1 MSTKT
6 VVPLRRRSN
15 PLNGHHT
22 NGVGGVD
29 KTIGLINS
37 QMDITAKKTDD
48 VAVNGGKSNAS
59 FMTWTARDA
68 VYVARHHW
76 IPCLFAVG
84 VLFFTG
90 VEYTLQM
97 IPARSEP
104 FDIGFVATRSLNRV
118 LASSPDLN
126 TVLAAL
132 NTVFVAMQTTYI
144 VWAWLMEGRPR
155 ATISACFMFTCRGI
169 LGYSTQLPLPQ
180 EFLGSG
186 VDFPVGNVS
195 FFLFYSGHV
204 AGSMIAS
211 LDMRR
216 MQRFRLAMLFDI
228 LNVLQSIR
236 LLGTRGH
243 YTIDLAVGVGAGI
256 LFDSLAGKYEEMM
269 SKRHNLVNGFSL
281 VSKDSLV
288 N

>member
-1 MSTKT
+1 MSTET
-6 VVPLRRRSN
+6 DVPLRRRSN
-15 PLNGHHT
+15 SLNGHHS
-22 NGVGGVD
+22 NGVAFDGTVPSMESIV
-29 KTIGLINS
+29 KE
-37 QMDITAKKTDD
+37 TDD
-48 VAVNGGKSNAS
+48 GYARGRSKAS

-68 VYVARHHW
+68 IYVARVHW

-84 VLFFTG
+84 VLFFMG

-118 LASSPDLN
+118 LANSPDLN

-144 VWAWLMEGRPR
+144 VWTWLMEGRPR

-216 MQRFRLAMLFDI
+216 MQRLRLAMLFDT

-269 SKRHNLVNGFSL
+269 SKRHNLGNGFSL
-281 VSKDSLV
+281 ISKDSPV

>member
-1 MSTKT
+1 MSTET
-6 VVPLRRRSN
+6 GVPLRRRSTS
-15 PLNGHHT
+15 LNGYHSNDVSFDGTVPLMEH
-22 NGVGGVD
+22 NIV
-29 KTIGLINS
+29 
-37 QMDITAKKTDD
+37 KKTDD
-48 VAVNGGKSNAS
+48 GYANGGGKAS
-59 FMTWTARDA
+59 FMTWMARDA
-68 VYVARHHW
+68 IYVARVHW
-76 IPCLFAVG
+76 IPCVFAVG
-84 VLFFTG
+84 VLFFMG

-104 FDIGFVATRSLNRV
+104 FDIGFVVTRSLNRV
-118 LASSPDLN
+118 LANSPGLN

-132 NTVFVAMQTTYI
+132 NTVFVGMQTTYI
-144 VWAWLMEGRPR
+144 VWTWLMEGRPR

-216 MQRFRLAMLFDI
+216 MQRLRLAMLFDI

-269 SKRHNLVNGFSL
+269 SKRHNLGNGFSL
-281 VSKDSLV
+281 ISKDSLD

>member
-1 MSTKT
+1 MSTET
-6 VVPLRRRSN
+6 GVPLRRRSN
-15 PLNGHHT
+15 SLNGHHSNDVAFDGT
-22 NGVGGVD
+22 VPSMENNIV
-29 KTIGLINS
+29 
-37 QMDITAKKTDD
+37 KKTDD
-48 VAVNGGKSNAS
+48 GYANGGGKAS

-68 VYVARHHW
+68 IYVARVHW
-76 IPCLFAVG
+76 IPCVFAVG
-84 VLFFTG
+84 VLFFMG

-104 FDIGFVATRSLNRV
+104 FDVGFVATRSLNSV
-118 LASSPDLN
+118 LANSPGLN

-132 NTVFVAMQTTYI
+132 NTVFVGMQTTYI
-144 VWAWLMEGRPR
+144 VWTWLMEGRPR

-216 MQRFRLAMLFDI
+216 MQRLRLAMLFDI

-269 SKRHNLVNGFSL
+269 SKRHNLGNGFSL
-281 VSKDSLV
+281 ISKDSLV